1 MKSANSYVN
10 RINHYGDLGLFASAL
25 RKPIPTMKPFSLT
38 LFHKG
43 NYSFRLCLA
52 IHCA

>member
-10 RINHYGDLGLFASAL
+10 RINHYAGLGLFALAL
-25 RKPIPTMKPFSLT
+25 RKPISIMKAYSLT
-38 LFHKG
+38 LFCEG
-43 NYSFRLCLA
+43 NYAFRLCLA

>member
-10 RINHYGDLGLFASAL
+10 RINHYSDLGLFALAL
-25 RKPIPTMKPFSLT
+25 RKPIPTRKSYSLT

-43 NYSFRLCLA
+43 KYAFRLCLA
-52 IHCA
+52 IH